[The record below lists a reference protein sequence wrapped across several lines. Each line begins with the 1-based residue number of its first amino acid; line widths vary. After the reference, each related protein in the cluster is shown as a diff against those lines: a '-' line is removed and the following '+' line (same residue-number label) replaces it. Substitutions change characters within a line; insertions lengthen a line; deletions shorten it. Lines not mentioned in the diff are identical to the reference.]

1 MNHIGLEK
9 PVILMVDDT
18 PANLGILSELF
29 EKDGYDILVAE
40 DGASGIERAAFA
52 KPDLIL
58 LDVLMPNQDGFVTC
72 QQLKENPST
81 KDIPVIFMTALTD
94 IENKVKGFELGAV
107 DYITKPFQQEEV
119 RVRVQLQ
126 LNLLFAQ
133 RQLKEQNRKLQEE
146 IEAHIQTQATVQYLD
161 AELKSAQAFGKV
173 VGKSPSLAA
182 MLEQIEHMSATD
194 CTALI
199 IGETGTGKELIARA
213 IHEQSPR
220 HQKPLIKVNCA
231 AIPKDLFESEFF
243 GHEKGAFT
251 GATSRRMGRFE
262 LANGGTLFLD
272 EMGELPL
279 DIQAKLLRVLQE
291 QEFERVGGHTTLNV
305 DVRIIAATN
314 RALELEVAEQRFRED
329 LFYRL
334 NVFPI
339 KIPPLRDRQEDIP
352 LLVQH
357 FIKKCAKKYG
367 KTVEGA
373 QDTTLQQLLTHSW
386 PGNIRE
392 LENIIERGVILS
404 TGRWLELGDWFSP
417 LPSVSSSHPQK
428 SFSGPSEST
437 TTTPPSSAQSVSQT
451 LEERERAHIVEV
463 LESVNWRV
471 SGEGGAAQRL
481 GLNRTTLEARMKKLG
496 ISRKK

>member
-1 MNHIGLEK
+1 MNQTWQQK

-18 PANLGILSELF
+18 PANLGILLELF
-29 EKDGYDILVAE
+29 ERDGYDLLVAE

-58 LDVLMPNQDGFVTC
+58 LDVLMPKQDGFVTC
-72 QQLKENPST
+72 QQLKDNSDT
-81 KDIPVIFMTALTD
+81 QNIPIIFMTALTD
-94 IENKVKGFELGAV
+94 TENKVKGFQLGAV

-119 RVRVQLQ
+119 RARVQLQ
-126 LNLLFAQ
+126 LNLLYAQ
-133 RQLKEQNRKLQEE
+133 RQLEEQNRKLQEE
-146 IEAHIQTQATVQYLD
+146 IEAHTRTQATVQYLD
-161 AELKSAQAFGKV
+161 AELKSAQAFGQV
-173 VGKSPSLAA
+173 IGKSSSFASI
-182 MLEQIEHMSATD
+182 LEQIDQMASTD
-194 CTALI
+194 CTALV

-220 HQKPLIKVNCA
+220 RQKPLIKVNCA

-251 GATSRRMGRFE
+251 GATARRLGRFE

-291 QEFERVGGHTTLNV
+291 QEFERVGGHTTLKV

-314 RALELEVAEQRFRED
+314 RALETEVAQQRFRED
-329 LFYRL
+329 LYYRL

-339 KIPPLRDRQEDIP
+339 KIPPLRERQEDIP
-352 LLVQH
+352 LLIQH
-357 FIKKCAKKYG
+357 FIKKCAHKYG

-373 QDTTLQQLLTHSW
+373 NESTLQQLQTHSW

-392 LENIIERGVILS
+392 LENIIERGVIVS
-404 TGRWLELGDWFSP
+404 KGQWLELGDWFTV
-417 LPSVSSSHPQK
+417 VSSAS
-428 SFSGPSEST
+428 SAPSQESSPVPST
-437 TTTPPSSAQSVSQT
+437 STPDTNSSTPPPTSQT
-451 LEERERAHIVEV
+451 LEERERAHILEV

-471 SGEGGAAQRL
+471 SGETGAAQRL

>member
-1 MNHIGLEK
+1 MSTTWAQK

-18 PANLGILSELF
+18 PANLGVLSELF

-40 DGASGIERAAFA
+40 DGASGVKRAAFA

-72 QQLKENPST
+72 HQLKENSAT
-81 KDIPVIFMTALTD
+81 KNIPIIFMTALTD
-94 IENKVKGFELGAV
+94 TENKVKGFDLGAV

-119 RVRVQLQ
+119 RARVQLQ
-126 LNLLFAQ
+126 LNLLQAH
-133 RQLKEQNRKLQEE
+133 RQLEEQNRQLQAE
-146 IEAHIQTQATVQYLD
+146 IEAHTRTQATVQYLD
-161 AELKSAQAFGKV
+161 AELKSAQAFGQV
-173 VGKSPSLAA
+173 VGESPSFASI
-182 MLEQIEHMSATD
+182 LEQIEQMAGTD

-220 HQKPLIKVNCA
+220 RQKPLIKVNCA

-251 GATSRRMGRFE
+251 GATSRRLGRFE

-291 QEFERVGGHTTLNV
+291 QEFERVGGHTTQKV

-314 RALELEVAEQRFRED
+314 RSLETEVAQQRFRED

-339 KIPPLRDRQEDIP
+339 QIPPLRERQEDIP
-352 LLVQH
+352 LLIQH
-357 FIKKCAKKYG
+357 FIKKCSTKYG
-367 KTVEGA
+367 KTLKGA
-373 QDTTLQQLLTHSW
+373 QQATLQQLQTHAW

-392 LENIIERGVILS
+392 LENIIERGVIVS
-404 TGRWLELGDWFSP
+404 KGQWLELGDWFSP
-417 LPSVSSSHPQK
+417 TLSASPKTLSHHDSETSTVNHVSAPKTSS
-428 SFSGPSEST
+428 
-437 TTTPPSSAQSVSQT
+437 PPQT
-451 LEERERAHIVEV
+451 LEERERAHILEV

-471 SGEGGAAQRL
+471 SGDNGAAAIL
-481 GLNRTTLEARMKKLG
+481 GVNRTTLEARMKKLG